1 MFDIIPLATSR
12 GHFFFSI
19 SLSAPAFGLL
29 KNRWS
34 KLTAVWKA
42 PVQYETNSLSLKV
55 WESLPIKFN
64 TQTSLI
70 SDSSYALMIG
80 VCPSLPLYPLPPP
93 MKPPKIKCFGY
104 QELWKALFVSII
116 PLSTVKC
123 IYSSPPLSK
132 GDKFQRPLK
141 NAWNYSE

>member
-80 VCPSLPLYPLPPP
+80 VCPSLPLYPLPPNETTQDK
-93 MKPPKIKCFGY
+93 MF
-104 QELWKALFVSII
+104 WVSGTVESTFCIHYTTVHSKMHI
-116 PLSTVKC
+116 QQSPL
-123 IYSSPPLSK
+123 I
-132 GDKFQRPLK
+132 QRR
-141 NAWNYSE
+141 